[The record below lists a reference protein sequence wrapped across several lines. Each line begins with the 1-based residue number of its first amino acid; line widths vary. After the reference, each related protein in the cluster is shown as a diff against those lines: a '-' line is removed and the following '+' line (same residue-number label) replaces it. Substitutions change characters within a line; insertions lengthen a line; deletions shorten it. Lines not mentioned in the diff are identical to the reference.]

1 MTPARRRRLI
11 VVAVIIVGVAVAVA
25 LGLQAFRKNLLYYF
39 TPAQVAQGDAHAGQT
54 FRMGGL
60 VAMGSV
66 QRVPGSMTVRFTI
79 TDMQRSIPVVYTG
92 ILPDLFREGQGI
104 VVYGTLDKNGQFVA
118 DQVLAKHDS
127 KYMPPEVEAAIKK
140 AEAQQKAVS
149 LAKDPQ

>member
-1 MTPARRRRLI
+1 MTPARRKRLL
-11 VVAVIIVGVAVAVA
+11 VVALLVVGVAVAAA

-39 TPAQVAQGDAHAGQT
+39 TPAQVAQGEAHAGQT

-66 QRVPGSMTVRFTI
+66 RRAPGSMTVHFTI

-104 VVYGTLDKNGQFVA
+104 VVYGKLDKNGLFVA
-118 DQVLAKHDS
+118 NQVLAKHDS
-127 KYMPPEVEAAIKK
+127 KYMPPGVEADIKK
-140 AEAQQKAVS
+140 AQAQQQAER
-149 LAKDPQ
+149 LAKDPS

>member
-11 VVAVIIVGVAVAVA
+11 VVAVIVVGVAVAAA

-39 TPAQVAQGDAHAGQT
+39 TPSQVIAGDAHTGQR

-66 QRVPGSMTVRFTI
+66 ARMPGSMTVRFTI

-92 ILPDLFREGQGI
+92 ILPDLFRPGQGI
-104 VVYGTLDKNGQFVA
+104 VVYGTLQKNGQFVA
-118 DQVLAKHDS
+118 DEVLAKHDS
-127 KYMPPEVEAAIKK
+127 KYMPPEVEAAIQK
-140 AEAQQKAVS
+140 AEAQQKALG
-149 LAKDPQ
+149 LAKDPK